1 MKRTEREAQGMTS
14 CWKAFGASV
23 RGTSHHRTGKP
34 NQDAI
39 SWRSEID
46 GGHSVVMCVSD
57 GHGSSKCFRSDKGSQ
72 FAVEAGL
79 LNLSWALRSLSSDL
93 TTLQQTAEEIL
104 PRSIARSWQESVKLD
119 LLESP
124 FTGEEREAVVQAS
137 GLEAWQAVQQNPMH
151 AYGATLLATAANT
164 HVMITFQ
171 LGDGDI
177 LQVNDRGA
185 VSRINARQTIR
196 FGEETAS
203 LCLPDAWKQIDV
215 MFKVLD
221 ERPPALALL
230 STDGYSNSFKSETG
244 FLRVGG
250 DILEIIREEG
260 TDSLSAS
267 LPKWLEEAS
276 RLGSG
281 DDVTLGL
288 IVTPSAAL

>member
-1 MKRTEREAQGMTS
+1 
-14 CWKAFGASV
+14 
-23 RGTSHHRTGKP
+23 
-34 NQDAI
+34 
-39 SWRSEID
+39 
-46 GGHSVVMCVSD
+46 MCVSD

-79 LNLSWALRSLSSDL
+79 LNLSWALRSLSNDL

-185 VSRINARQTIR
+185 VSRINAKQTIQ

>member
-1 MKRTEREAQGMTS
+1 MAS

-23 RGTSHHRTGKP
+23 KGSSHNRTGKP

-39 SWRSEID
+39 AWRNEID
-46 GGHSVVMCVSD
+46 EEHSVVLCVSD
-57 GHGSSKCFRSDKGSQ
+57 GHGSAKCFRSDKGSK
-72 FAVEAGL
+72 FAVEAAV
-79 LNLSWALRSLSSDL
+79 LNLSWAFQSLSADL
-93 TTLQQTAEEIL
+93 TTLRRTAVEIL
-104 PRSIARSWQESVKLD
+104 PRSILRSWQEKVKLD

-124 FTGEEREAVVQAS
+124 FTGDEREAVVQEA
-137 GLEAWQAVQQNPMH
+137 GLEAWLTVQQNPLH
-151 AYGATLLATAANT
+151 AYGATLLAAAANR
-164 HVMITFQ
+164 HVLITFQ
-171 LGDGDI
+171 IGDGDI
-177 LQVNDRGA
+177 LQVNNRGA
-185 VSRINARQTIR
+185 VSRMNARKTPQ

-203 LCLPDAWKQIDV
+203 LCLPDAWQQIDV
-215 MFKVLD
+215 VFKTID
-221 ERPPALALL
+221 ERQPALVLL

-250 DILEIIREEG
+250 DILEILREDG
-260 TDSLSAS
+260 IDSLSLS